1 MSEAALTSLFVKVLF
16 EVANLP
22 FGEYA
27 KRRWNEK
34 DRYSFLILPVGQAE
48 ATYFLPDDRR

>member
-1 MSEAALTSLFVKVLF
+1 MSEPMLTSLFVKVLF

-27 KRRWNEK
+27 KRIWNEK
-34 DRYSFLILPVGQAE
+34 DHYSFLIILPVGQAE
-48 ATYFLPDDRR
+48 AT